1 MTFTKKTVIEEFR
14 MHSTDTGSLE
24 VQVAIL
30 TAKIKHLSNHFQKFH
45 KDFASKAGFLKMI
58 SRRKIL
64 LNYIRKHNRDNYS
77 SLIKK
82 LDIRK

>member
-1 MTFTKKTVIEEFR
+1 MVFTKKAIIEEFR

-24 VQVAIL
+24 IQVAIL
-30 TAKIKHLSNHFQKFH
+30 TEKIKYLSTHFKKFPR
-45 KDFASKAGFLKMI
+45 DFASKVGFIKMI
-58 SRRKIL
+58 GRRKVL
-64 LNYIRKHNRDNYS
+64 LSYIKKCNKDNYS